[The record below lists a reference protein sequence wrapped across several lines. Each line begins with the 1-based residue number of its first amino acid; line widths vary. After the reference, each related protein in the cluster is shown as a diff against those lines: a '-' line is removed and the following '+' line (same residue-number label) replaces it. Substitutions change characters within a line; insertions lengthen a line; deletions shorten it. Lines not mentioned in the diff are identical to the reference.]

1 MDAGLGVARSLGA
14 VTQLVTEIHSA
25 ATWHVKAVI
34 RPRID
39 CPLHYSTGLLH
50 PMGEV
55 NTGCGGCPVIRLP
68 QEKQNRNI
76 VSGEIARTARIQGYS
91 DPKAAVQRLDP
102 RRARAQGRRPT
113 VRPTYDADVLPV
125 DKSSWGE
132 WLSYP
137 CEPSPHREEGE
148 PEYGGPREGRAR
160 KPPCPRRE
168 GPLSGFSIPSWT
180 KCLRP
185 SVMAGEVHGL
195 AAPPHRPPQRHL
207 RRHHAT
213 FVQTKHPLPQLTHH
227 LEEMDVSYML

>member
-55 NTGCGGCPVIRLP
+55 NTGCGGCPVVRLP

-102 RRARAQGRRPT
+102 VALVRKAVDPPCDQPMTPMRSRSTSRAGGNGSRIPASRPRIERRGNQSTG
-113 VRPTYDADVLPV
+113 VR
-125 DKSSWGE
+125 
-132 WLSYP
+132 
-137 CEPSPHREEGE
+137 
-148 PEYGGPREGRAR
+148 GRA
-160 KPPCPRRE
+160 
-168 GPLSGFSIPSWT
+168 GH
-180 KCLRP
+180 
-185 SVMAGEVHGL
+185 AN
-195 AAPPHRPPQRHL
+195 
-207 RRHHAT
+207 HHAPG
-213 FVQTKHPLPQLTHH
+213 VRAPYPDSRSPAGLNACAPVSWPGRCMALLPHLIDPLKGT
-227 LEEMDVSYML
+227 